1 MLDGQSM
8 FSYVHESPTA
18 SQVRSR
24 QVISGSRL
32 GAVLVRLVGHIV
44 ATGPWVAV
52 GGTLAVT
59 TTVGSV
65 AVGVVLVV
73 GVAQR
78 RVGTRHGQLLGV
90 VEVLLAAETGGLAAG
105 AAVVGGAAA
114 DGEHPEEGGGDGEGG
129 SDPHGGQEAGVDGP
143 GDAVR
148 LGGTLDSTD
157 HNGGHG
163 GGQGGGGTNC
173 DGGEHGGDEGAAREG
188 ARAVGEDAQEQR
200 DAEGDVGDDED
211 NLSPLGDG
219 AEGVH
224 GRLDAVRE
232 GDILAGGAGHGVKLG
247 LEAGGGVGSPVELS
261 LLACPVAGRGDLAVS
276 PEADE
281 VGISQAKV
289 GSGDVGAA
297 NKARDG
303 RLSIGSG
310 RNASGRGG
318 GGGARDEV
326 GSIAR
331 STAGGSNDRVGEITL
346 VETPV
351 A

>member
-1 MLDGQSM
+1 MCFHISTKVQ
-8 FSYVHESPTA
+8 TT
-18 SQVRSR
+18 SQVRSH
-24 QVISGSRL
+24 QVINGSRL
-32 GAVLVRLVGHIV
+32 GAVLVRLVGHVV
-44 ATGPWVAV
+44 ATGSWVAV
-52 GGTLAVT
+52 GGALVET

-65 AVGVVLVV
+65 AVGVVVVV

-78 RVGTRHGQLLGV
+78 SIGTRHGQLLGV
-90 VEVLLAAETGGLAAG
+90 VEVLLAAETARLAAG

-129 SDPHGGQEAGVDGP
+129 SDPHGGQEPGVDGP
-143 GDAVR
+143 GDTVS
-148 LGGTLDSTD
+148 LGRALDSTN

-163 GGQGGGGTNC
+163 CGQGGGGTDC

-211 NLSPLGDG
+211 DLSPLCDG

-224 GRLDAVRE
+224 SSLHTVRE
-232 GDILAGGAGHGVKLG
+232 GDILAGGAGHGVELG

-261 LLACPVAGRGDLAVS
+261 LLACPVAGRGDLAVA

-281 VGISQAKV
+281 VGIGQAKV
-289 GSGDVGAA
+289 GSADVSAGSNAG
-297 NKARDG
+297 DG

-310 RNASGRGG
+310 RNASGLGG